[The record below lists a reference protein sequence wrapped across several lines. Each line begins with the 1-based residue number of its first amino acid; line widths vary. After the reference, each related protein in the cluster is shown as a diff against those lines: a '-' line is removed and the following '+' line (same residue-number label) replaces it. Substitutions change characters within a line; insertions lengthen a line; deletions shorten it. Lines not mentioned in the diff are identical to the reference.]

1 MCFINIIYWAVLFI
15 ITHLLGCSIAKTL
28 IALGDSNSYDDLE
41 IMEINS
47 INGNIKLHVIF
58 TYIKRKYPRISIQ
71 QYPYLWLGES
81 CI

>member
-1 MCFINIIYWAVLFI
+1 M
-15 ITHLLGCSIAKTL
+15 GCSIAKTL

-58 TYIKRKYPRISIQ
+58 TYIKFILEFPSNSIPICDLENPVYKTFANISFKMQLKLITM
-71 QYPYLWLGES
+71 
-81 CI
+81 